1 MLIDYRDYILP
12 VNKDL
17 DFVLKNTKQK
27 FIQDIVVVTN
37 IETTEFKVSYHYHI
51 VFNQICY
58 N

>member
-1 MLIDYRDYILP
+1 MQIDYRDYILP

-27 FIQDIVVVTN
+27 FIQDIVCITK
-37 IETTEFKVSYHYHI
+37 IETLNFNVSYHYHI
-51 VFNQICY
+51 IFNQICY